1 MAFSFLKMFIKHSE
15 SLFTDYVSPKKG
27 QARNQWQNCRIGQPS
42 AKKWFFLPDQFGLG
56 PEVKGKLGEIR
67 SLLETLGGSLYPR
80 KKNYSYKTWYGQQL
94 LLVKKF
100 CATHSTRGSLSKIGT
115 DQYYSP

>member
-1 MAFSFLKMFIKHSE
+1 MVPHSE

-67 SLLETLGGSLYPR
+67 SLLETLGGTLFPPNFFYL
-80 KKNYSYKTWYGQQL
+80 YKTWYGQPL
-94 LLVKKF
+94 LLVKKI
-100 CATHSTRGSLSKIGT
+100 CATHPTRVSLGKI
-115 DQYYSP
+115 Y

>member
-1 MAFSFLKMFIKHSE
+1 MFRPSVHSE

-42 AKKWFFLPDQFGLG
+42 TKKLVFLPDQFGLG

-80 KKNYSYKTWYGQQL
+80 KKIIQIKPGMDNN
-94 LLVKKF
+94 F
-100 CATHSTRGSLSKIGT
+100 R
-115 DQYYSP
+115 